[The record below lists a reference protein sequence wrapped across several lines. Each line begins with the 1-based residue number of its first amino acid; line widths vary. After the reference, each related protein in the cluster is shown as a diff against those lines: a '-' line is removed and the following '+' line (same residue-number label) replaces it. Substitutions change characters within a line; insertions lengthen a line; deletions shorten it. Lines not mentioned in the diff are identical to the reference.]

1 MGEFSEKQ
9 IGDVANGIK
18 VDKGDRLGCF
28 NLGSSIVLVFQAPKD
43 FQFQVQPGDKVYF
56 GQPL

>member
-9 IGDVANGIK
+9 LGNLVNGIA
-18 VDKGDRLGCF
+18 VAKGERLGYF
-28 NLGSSIVLVFQAPKD
+28 NLGSSIVLVFQAPKNYK
-43 FQFQVQPGDKVYF
+43 FQVKPGDKVYF